1 MTFANNFLY
10 TKSMKKKITIDSLA
24 RMSQD
29 QFSRIDE
36 RFDTLET
43 NMETQFGKVNNTLK
57 TILDIVIEIPSKKSF
72 DRLEDKVQTIDAR
85 LTSVEMKVAK
95 K

>member
-1 MTFANNFLY
+1 LTFANNFLY